1 MVQAT
6 IGQKTPGTNLSSA
19 QQEVAMRPTIVN
31 LLCLLMM
38 LIGLR
43 VSAAAQ
49 DFIGVVKSIEGSAVI
64 QRSETAIPAV
74 NGMEIQKGDIVRT
87 DRNSSVGLVFSD
99 DTRISMGPGTEIAVD
114 DYLFEP
120 LEKKLSFVLRMIQ
133 GTVSFLS
140 GQMAKLSP
148 ESVRLVM
155 PAATIG
161 VRGTHVLIK
170 VD

>member
-6 IGQKTPGTNLSSA
+6 IGQKTPGTNSSSA
-19 QQEVAMRPTIVN
+19 QQEVAMRPTSVN
-31 LLCLLMM
+31 LSCLLMM

-43 VSAAAQ
+43 ASAAAQ
-49 DFIGVVKSIEGSAVI
+49 AFIGVVKSIEGSAVI
-64 QRSETAIPAV
+64 QRSETTIPAAY
-74 NGMEIQKGDIVRT
+74 GMEIQKGDIVRT
-87 DRNSSVGLVFSD
+87 DRNGSVGLVFSD
-99 DTRISMGPGTEIAVD
+99 DTRVSMGPGTEIAVD